1 MKLNI
6 LPLLALVA
14 VASAVT
20 QPQKSYIISYP
31 NDTPDSV
38 VHQAMDAIKAAGG
51 MITHEYKLIKCVRS
65 SIRTCPY

>member
-20 QPQKSYIISYP
+20 QPQKSYIVSYP
-31 NDTPDSV
+31 KDTPDRV
-38 VHQAMDAIKAAGG
+38 VQQAMDAIEAAGG
-51 MITHEYKLIKCVRS
+51 IITHKYKLIKCVGS
-65 SIRTCPY
+65 SIRLYSC

>member
-38 VHQAMDAIKAAGG
+38 VYQAMDAIKAAGG

-65 SIRTCPY
+65 FIRVWPC